1 MTDLSTANL
10 RHLLDHST
18 PGSWE
23 YNPGQDGD
31 ERCIVDTDT
40 LGSMRILIAPND
52 EGSVCSDTE
61 LTLAAAASDL
71 AHEVLRMRR
80 KLHSMQRA
88 WLPITTDPDCTP
100 TEQDFAAHVIDH
112 IGHILGDHD
121 G

>member
-1 MTDLSTANL
+1 MTNLSTTNL
-10 RHLLDHST
+10 KHLLKHST

-23 YNPGQDGD
+23 YDPGQNGD
-31 ERCIVDTDT
+31 ERSIVDTDT
-40 LGSMRILIAPND
+40 LGSMRILIAPSD

-61 LTLAAAASDL
+61 LTLAAAAPDL

-100 TEQDFAAHVIDH
+100 VEQDFAAHVIDH
-112 IGHILGDHD
+112 TNQILGDYD